1 MRMPNQYRYAS
12 PTCRPRGF
20 TLVELMITL
29 AVLAIA
35 VAIGLPSFREFGVR
49 MNVTETTNEIVR
61 ALNVAR
67 TEAVRRGVN
76 VVVVPNGTWTQ
87 GWIVRP
93 EATAEVL
100 YSHVALASGYTLK
113 ANSTGGGSA
122 SQVTFRATG
131 ALAVATSFDFS
142 VCRPTFSPGDAESR
156 WIRVE
161 GSGLIRSQ
169 RNTANGQ
176 NSAGTC

>member
-1 MRMPNQYRYAS
+1 MRMPNLSRSAS
-12 PTCRPRGF
+12 AIRRSGGF
-20 TLVELMITL
+20 TLVEMMITL

-35 VAIGLPSFREFGVR
+35 VAIALPNFRELGVR
-49 MNVTETTNEIVR
+49 MNVTETTNEVVR
-61 ALNVAR
+61 ALNIAR

-93 EATAEVL
+93 EATAEVI
-100 YSHVALASGYTLK
+100 YSHGALVTGYTLK

-131 ALAVATSFDFS
+131 AIAVATSFDFS
-142 VCRPTFSPGDAESR
+142 VCRPTFSPGNPESR

-176 NSAGTC
+176 NSAGSC